1 MKTEPLT
8 EFAHTWA
15 SLSSL
20 PRAKARPRAHLCRLG
35 GVLLIALPYLAPLAP
50 EAGAQQTKRVKR
62 AKKVASRMDSAF
74 VEAGRLYTGRKYE
87 QALDA
92 YQKYLRSKA
101 EIKPAVRA
109 MVEQKVALCLA
120 QLGREKEALA
130 KLEQVLAA
138 QKGTPAA
145 GSTQIC
151 RGQVLAG
158 MGRAEEAEKAIYAG
172 LMSERVSATFLSQA
186 YGALVEMRL
195 QQNHPQ
201 AALPYAKRMYQVS
214 VLRGATAAIDHVCDC
229 YKRIEGA
236 LDPSLR
242 EFLEYQK
249 FGPLGPDGKP
259 GTGDEVKNPLDK
271 VAVPEEPELV
281 KFAQAAIAK
290 TELLEPTSR
299 GRLWMLAGDYPRALR
314 ELMNAYGLASF
325 ETGRSKSKGSLRLTQ
340 ATGDIAGALK
350 AIDGHVH
357 RANQFLR
364 HQRYGPAGEDGK
376 PGTEDDLT
384 NPLHELPAEYWKKHA
399 PADKPLDAAFQAAL
413 DKEPTDTVE
422 GHRARG
428 RLYIAWGKPDQALVE
443 MQAAFK
449 LAPGTRRELVR
460 AITDVAV
467 AVKALDV
474 DTVRANQYILF
485 QKHGPKGEDCRP
497 GTEDDLVDPLA
508 GK

>member
-1 MKTEPLT
+1 
-8 EFAHTWA
+8 
-15 SLSSL
+15 
-20 PRAKARPRAHLCRLG
+20 
-35 GVLLIALPYLAPLAP
+35 
-50 EAGAQQTKRVKR
+50 
-62 AKKVASRMDSAF
+62 MDSAF
-74 VEAGRLYTGRKYE
+74 IEAGRLYTGRKYE

-92 YQKYLRSKA
+92 YQKYLKSKA
-101 EIKPAVRA
+101 DMKPTVRA
-109 MVEQKVALCLA
+109 MVEQKIGLCLM
-120 QLGREKEALA
+120 QLGRQEEALT
-130 KLEQVLAA
+130 KLEEVATA
-138 QKGTPAA
+138 YKDTPAA
-145 GSTQIC
+145 ATTQIF
-151 RGQVLAG
+151 RGQVLASL
-158 MGRAEEAEKAIYAG
+158 GRFEEAEKAIYAG
-172 LMSERVSATFLSQA
+172 LMSDKVSATYLSQG

-195 QQNHPQ
+195 QQNNPE

-214 VLRGATAAIDHVCDC
+214 VLRGATAAVDHVCDC

-259 GTGDEVKNPLDK
+259 GTGDELINPLDK
-271 VAVPEEPELV
+271 VAAPKEPELV

-290 TELLEPTSR
+290 AELLSSTSR

-314 ELMNAYGLASF
+314 EFMSAYGLASF
-325 ETGRSKSKGSLRLTQ
+325 ETGKSKGSSRITQ
-340 ATGDIAGALK
+340 ATGDIASALK

-357 RANQFLR
+357 RANRFLR

-384 NPLHELPAEYWKKHA
+384 NPLRELPADYWKKHA
-399 PADKPLDAAFQAAL
+399 PAHQELDAAFLAAI
-413 DKEPTDTVE
+413 DKEPAGAVE

-428 RLYIAWGKPDQALVE
+428 RLYIAWGKPEKGLEE

-467 AVKALDV
+467 AIKAQDV
-474 DTVRANQYILF
+474 DTVRANQYILY
-485 QKHGPKGEDCRP
+485 QKYGSKGEDCRP
-497 GTEDDLVDPLA
+497 GTEDDLVDPLG